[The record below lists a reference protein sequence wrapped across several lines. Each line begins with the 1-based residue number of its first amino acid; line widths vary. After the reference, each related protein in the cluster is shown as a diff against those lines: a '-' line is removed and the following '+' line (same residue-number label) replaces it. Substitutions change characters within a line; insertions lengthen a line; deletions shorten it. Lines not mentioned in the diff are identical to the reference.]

1 MRITTIYAK
10 TVADLAR
17 PKLLVGYFV
26 PLVTFMLFFAV
37 GASNNMITEG
47 APVFQ
52 QEAELFSVSLF
63 IAYMLGVGMPLQ
75 AVCSIFCA
83 MTVASEAQ
91 RGTLRILLSK
101 PVKRWQLYLGTFAG
115 IATYGVL
122 IALVG
127 LLVSGLLVFS
137 FADVDAIALEAGV
150 FDALVG
156 SLAYALFSITLVT
169 AVGLALAVYT
179 KDRLRTAVGGF
190 VIPVL
195 TFVFVSVNLFDLDLY
210 DDFALYLVDPNRHF
224 GNVFIFLHETVGP
237 GLPTDTQVFVG
248 AQVIGTY
255 ERPDSPMHVP
265 ETLAYSGDVPMML
278 SVVLLTAVTLV
289 AFVLG
294 LREFSRMDV

>member
-10 TVADLAR
+10 TIADLAK

-26 PLVTFMLFFAV
+26 PLVTFLLFFSV

-52 QEAELFSVSLF
+52 QEAELFTVSLF
-63 IAYMLGVGMPLQ
+63 MAYTLGVGMPLQ

-83 MTVASEAQ
+83 LTIASEAQ

-101 PVKRWQLYLGTFAG
+101 PIKRWQLYLGTFAG
-115 IATYGVL
+115 IVTYGLL
-122 IALVG
+122 IGLVG
-127 LLVSGLLVFS
+127 LLIASVLFYS
-137 FADVDAIALEAGV
+137 FADIDAVALQGGV

-169 AVGLALAVYT
+169 AIGLALAVYT

-195 TFVFVSVNLFDLDLY
+195 TFVFITVNLFDLDFY
-210 DDFALYLVDPNRHF
+210 DDFALYLVDPNRHL

-237 GLPTDTQVFVG
+237 GLPADTQVFM
-248 AQVIGTY
+248 AQFTGTY
-255 ERPDSPMHVP
+255 EQPDSPMHVP
-265 ETLAYSGDVPMML
+265 ETLAYSGDFPLLL
-278 SVVLLTAVTLV
+278 SVVLLSAITLV
-289 AFVLG
+289 AFVGG
-294 LREFSRMDV
+294 LRAFTRMDV

>member
-10 TVADLAR
+10 TIADLAK

-26 PLVTFMLFFAV
+26 PLLTFMLFFGVA
-37 GASNNMITEG
+37 ASNNMITEG
-47 APVFQ
+47 APLFQ

-63 IAYMLGVGMPLQ
+63 MAYMLGVGMPLQ

-83 MTVASEAQ
+83 MTIASEAQ

-115 IATYGVL
+115 IVSYGLL
-122 IALVG
+122 IGAVG
-127 LLVSGLLVFS
+127 LLASGLFVYS
-137 FADVDAIALEAGV
+137 FTDIDAIALEAGV

-156 SLAYALFSITLVT
+156 SLAYGLFSITLVT

-195 TFVFVSVNLFDLDLY
+195 TFVFITVQLFDLDIY

-224 GNVFIFLHETVGP
+224 GNVFVFIHETVG
-237 GLPTDTQVFVG
+237 GRLPTDTQAFIG
-248 AQVIGTY
+248 AQIIGAY
-255 ERPDSPMHVP
+255 EQPDSPMHVP
-265 ETLAYSGDVPMML
+265 ETLAYSGDVPILL
-278 SVVLLTAVTLV
+278 SVVLLTAITLV
-289 AFVLG
+289 AFALG
-294 LREFSRMDV
+294 LREFNRMDV